1 MEQESPSP
9 NQCYSKY
16 TESLQY
22 ETIYTIY
29 DMMPTTHIKYY
40 RRNLTISEPGNLL
53 QQSLVSQ

>member
-16 TESLQY
+16 TENLQY

-29 DMMPTTHIKYY
+29 DMMPTTHIKY
-40 RRNLTISEPGNLL
+40 TIVAFYNDLDFMFSF
-53 QQSLVSQ
+53 